1 MDTEIQKIHKDE
13 ITLNDVQDRVT
24 EDSSN
29 IYLEDYIIPKETNK
43 ENVKKREKLIWEMYG
58 HWCAENPDKKCYNKN
73 LKRDIYVTFSGI
85 SETVEKAARNYKST
99 MAFWNLDFVL
109 KCAYKVGEDKPQSK
123 RQKSEKYEKILIM
136 QADASI
142 FKPYFDQIKL
152 TVGVKKSGRT
162 NMYCITAI
170 EKSERIIDV
179 RT

>member
-1 MDTEIQKIHKDE
+1 MTEGRTEKKIICKDNN
-13 ITLNDVQDRVT
+13 IHLGDFVIPMGTT
-24 EDSSN
+24 KED
-29 IYLEDYIIPKETNK
+29 IKQ
-43 ENVKKREKLIWEMYG
+43 RERIIWEMYG
-58 HWCAENPDKKCYNKN
+58 HWCAENPDKKCYNEN

-99 MAFWNLDFVL
+99 MAFCSLDFVL

-123 RQKSEKYEKILIM
+123 RQKGEKYEKILIM
-136 QADASI
+136 QADTSV

-170 EKSERIIDV
+170 EKSERIIEV
-179 RT
+179 KT